1 MFLCFLVFFS
11 VLDCI
16 SLLLMRLR
24 HIFFKKNL
32 CAHCEIESS
41 YCWRDGWR
49 GLRPKR
55 GGGIACICPMYLCP
69 LWWNL
74 IEFIPPNCRA
84 AVYLIPLRWRPDHR
98 PEEFPET
105 WGKNLHPKKPPLCGE
120 SAPRYYRGRDE
131 KVVWEVW
138 QGRWSLHT
146 QGQRLWLYQ
155 AGEWPAALGVFWW
168 QWTLEECL

>member
-74 IEFIPPNCRA
+74 IEFIPPTVEQLCTLFPSDEGLTIDLKNFRKPGEKTFTQRSRLF
-84 AVYLIPLRWRPDHR
+84 VGNLPPDIT
-98 PEEFPET
+98 EEEMRKLFEKY
-105 WGKNLHPKKPPLCGE
+105 GK
-120 SAPRYYRGRDE
+120 
-131 KVVWEVW
+131 
-138 QGRWSLHT
+138 
-146 QGQRLWLYQ
+146 
-155 AGEWPAALGVFWW
+155 AGEVFIHKDKGFGFIR
-168 QWTLEECL
+168 LVSDLLP